1 MIEQYNSALINAGR
15 EVRLISSDNGTEHE
29 ETGVARGI
37 DMNGELIVRLDDGTM
52 KNVIAGEVSVRGL
65 YGYV

>member
-1 MIEQYNSALINAGR
+1 MIEQYNSVLINAGR

-29 ETGVARGI
+29 ETGVAQGI